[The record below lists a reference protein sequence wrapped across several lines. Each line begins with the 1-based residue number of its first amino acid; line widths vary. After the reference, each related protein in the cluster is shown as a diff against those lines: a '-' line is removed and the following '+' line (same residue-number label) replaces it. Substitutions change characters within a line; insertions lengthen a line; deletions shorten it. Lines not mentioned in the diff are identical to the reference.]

1 MTEPELDAFLAV
13 VRLGSI
19 TAAAQALYITQ
30 PALSRRIRTLEAEL
44 GYPLLL
50 RAKGV
55 RAVELTQQG
64 RAFLAVADQW
74 KALWGQARE
83 IRTVER
89 DSQLNLAC
97 INSVS
102 TYILPQVFH
111 LFLKENSHYRLRF
124 CNVPS
129 LEAYGYVESGQMDLA
144 LISDDRYSRAVETIP
159 LFHEKMVLISGGGA
173 ARPGRVHP
181 SQLDPAQQVRLPWN
195 PEYDLWHDFWFGAAA
210 QPRVFL
216 DQMALMESFLTQEQ
230 VWAVV
235 PVSAAAA
242 VCQRSDLAVSWL
254 EDGPPDRIIY
264 YLTGKRKKA
273 EIVEAFLRVLRVEL
287 GQMEGIELY

>member
-1 MTEPELDAFLAV
+1 M
-13 VRLGSI
+13 
-19 TAAAQALYITQ
+19 
-30 PALSRRIRTLEAEL
+30 
-44 GYPLLL
+44 
-50 RAKGV
+50 
-55 RAVELTQQG
+55 ELTQQG

-111 LFLKENSHYRLRF
+111 LFLRENAHYRLRF
-124 CNVPS
+124 RNVPS

-159 LFHEKMVLISGGGA
+159 LFREKMVLIAGGRA
-173 ARPGRVHP
+173 AGPSRVHP
-181 SQLDPAQQVRLPWN
+181 SALDPAQQVRLPWN

-216 DQMALMESFLTQEQ
+216 DQMALMESFLTQEN
-230 VWAVV
+230 VWAVA
-235 PVSAAAA
+235 PMSAAAA
-242 VCQRSDLAVSWL
+242 VCRRADLAVYRL
-254 EDGPPDRIIY
+254 EEGPPDRIIY
-264 YLTGKRKKA
+264 YLTGKRRKT
-273 EIVEAFLRVLRVEL
+273 EVVDAFLRVLRGEL
-287 GQMEGIELY
+287 EQMEGIELY